1 MRKALMT
8 VVSLIV
14 LAGILYGGYQGFRLV
29 QARKEAQKAAA
40 VKQAVRGPM
49 KVAVTTV
56 RTGRIAHNVWVTGE
70 VRALDAV
77 DVVPEVSGRLERLR
91 LPDGTLIEEG
101 VRVHKGEVVA
111 VIERDRYETA
121 VKTAEAAVAVAR
133 ASYERAKV
141 NLADARR
148 EKDRWTGLA
157 EAGAGTQQ
165 QLDRAVTAFQRA
177 QAELDLA
184 QAQIR
189 QAEAALEQ
197 ARVNLDKATVEAPFS
212 GVVSRKYVDEGAFV
226 GPGTPLFK
234 LMDIREVEITGGVAD
249 RHYPKLKVGQTRAE
263 VEVDAYP
270 GEKFTGTLLR
280 VRPELDRATRTV
292 VVTIRVP
299 NDEGRLKPGMYARMK
314 LVLEEH
320 DGVPLVPDEALISS
334 QGELRVYVVDGGKAH
349 SRKVRLG
356 LEEGNMNEVLEGLGV
371 GETVVVRGKEMLR
384 DGAAVE
390 AIDVKELNAR

>member
-1 MRKALMT
+1 
-8 VVSLIV
+8 
-14 LAGILYGGYQGFRLV
+14 
-29 QARKEAQKAAA
+29 
-40 VKQAVRGPM
+40 
-49 KVAVTTV
+49 
-56 RTGRIAHNVWVTGE
+56 
-70 VRALDAV
+70 
-77 DVVPEVSGRLERLR
+77 VVPEVSGRLERLR

-270 GEKFTGTLLR
+270 GEKFTGTVLR